1 MNFNL
6 MEYRRPALLLSL
18 VLVVLS
24 LGLLLFRGLNLGIDF
39 TGGNVIQV
47 EFGNRPD
54 VAEVR
59 EVVSAVVAKGAMIQN
74 FGETGIII
82 RTNEDTEG
90 SREQVV
96 KVLQGKYADMKVI
109 GFEKV
114 GPVVGRELRNQAIV
128 GISIAL
134 VAILIYITVRFQ
146 FRFAVVSVV
155 PLVHDVIIALG
166 FFSLTQMEI
175 ASSFIAAL
183 LTIVGYSLNNTIII
197 LDRIRENWRDLPKAG
212 IVELVN
218 RSVNQTLYDTVVE
231 FNRMNEN
238 AKQLRD
244 GKHRTYYQIANF
256 SINEVFVRTIN
267 TTLTTLFPVIA
278 LCVWGG
284 PVLQAFSYAMLV
296 GIIAGTYS
304 SIFVAT
310 GALIEWWLRKPE

>member
-1 MNFNL
+1 MGFNINF
-6 MEYRRPALLLSL
+6 MGYRRPELVLSL
-18 VLVVLS
+18 VLCVISV
-24 LGLLLFRGLNLGIDF
+24 GLLLFKGLNLGIDF

-47 EFGNRPD
+47 EFENRPD
-54 VAEVR
+54 VASVR

-74 FGETGIII
+74 FGEKGIII
-82 RTNEDTEG
+82 RTNEDTEQ
-90 SREQVV
+90 SREQVL
-96 KVLQGKYADMKVI
+96 KVLNDKYADMKVI

-114 GPVVGRELRNQAIV
+114 GPVVGRELRNQAVV

-155 PLVHDVIIALG
+155 PLVHDVLIALG

-197 LDRIRENWRDLPKAG
+197 LDRIRENWRSLPKDG
-212 IVELVN
+212 IVDLVN
-218 RSVNQTLYDTVVE
+218 RSVNQT
-231 FNRMNEN
+231 
-238 AKQLRD
+238 
-244 GKHRTYYQIANF
+244 F
-256 SINEVFVRTIN
+256 SRTIN

-296 GIIAGTYS
+296 GIVAGTYS

-310 GALIEWWLRKPE
+310 GSLVEWWLCKPE

>member
-1 MNFNL
+1 MNRNYNFMAL
-6 MEYRRPALLLSL
+6 RRPALSLSAVL
-18 VLVVLS
+18 VLAS
-24 LGLLLFRGLNLGIDF
+24 LAFLFTRGLNLGIDF
-39 TGGNVIQV
+39 TGGNVIQL
-47 EFGNRPD
+47 EFDNLPE

-59 EVVSAVVAKGAMIQN
+59 KVVSGVVAQEAMIQK
-74 FGETGIII
+74 FGEKGVII
-82 RTNEDTEG
+82 RTNEDTEE
-90 SREQVV
+90 SREQVIS
-96 KVLQGKYADMKVI
+96 VLQKAFPDMKVS
-109 GFEKV
+109 GYEKV
-114 GPVVGRELRNQAIV
+114 GPVVGGELRRQAVIGV
-128 GISIAL
+128 SIAL
-134 VAILIYITVRFQ
+134 VAILIYITVRFR

-155 PLVHDVIIALG
+155 PLVHDVVIALG

-218 RSVNQTLYDTVVE
+218 RSVNQTLSRTV
-231 FNRMNEN
+231 
-238 AKQLRD
+238 
-244 GKHRTYYQIANF
+244 
-256 SINEVFVRTIN
+256 N
-267 TTLTTLFPVIA
+267 TTLTTLFPVAA

-284 PVLQAFSYAMLV
+284 PVLAAFSYAMLV